1 MKYRAVAVG
10 LSVDGHPV
18 QSMNADIKQAE
29 DWADAMLVSKCAE
42 VQIFINEERLLETKV
57 RPAEELA

>member
-18 QSMNADIKQAE
+18 QSMNSDIKQVE
-29 DWADAMLVSKCAE
+29 DWADAMLVSQCAE
-42 VQIFINEERLLETKV
+42 VQIFINEERLLKTKV
-57 RPAEELA
+57 RPA